1 MKRLPVGVG
10 GGGTR
15 PLEDLA
21 RLKYSDSYSSISREQ
36 AKRRV
41 AILINP
47 RGRDLEGF
55 VNEASRKLDEAKL
68 MPQGYYAEWGGSF
81 QNLRVAR
88 TRLALLTPLALAL
101 VLMMVYAAF
110 RSVKLTLLVFT
121 GIPLA
126 LVGGVAA
133 LAMRGMPFS
142 ISAGVGFIALAGIA
156 ALNGVVLISSA
167 LALFRDKAPWPEAI
181 RTAAE
186 TRLRPVL
193 MTALVD
199 IFGFLPMMYSSGLGA
214 EVQQPLATVVVGGVI
229 SSTAL
234 TLLMLPSWGARIKKL
249 GIPGEVHVPLKAD
262 RRPVRAIK

>member
-1 MKRLPVGVG
+1 
-10 GGGTR
+10 
-15 PLEDLA
+15 
-21 RLKYSDSYSSISREQ
+21 
-36 AKRRV
+36 
-41 AILINP
+41 
-47 RGRDLEGF
+47 
-55 VNEASRKLDEAKL
+55 

-81 QNLRVAR
+81 QNLREAR
-88 TRLALLTPLALAL
+88 TRLALLTPLALTL
-101 VLMMVYAAF
+101 VLMMVFAAF

-133 LAMRGMPFS
+133 LALRGMPFS

-181 RTAAE
+181 RKAAE

-199 IFGFLPMMYSSGLGA
+199 IFGFLPMMYSTGLGA

-249 GIPGEVHVPLKAD
+249 GVPGEVHVPSNSGK
-262 RRPVRAIK
+262 RSVRGAH